1 MKWKKKKEKNKED
14 FTNIPSARC
23 TRCDGEWIM
32 IPVHFDTETY
42 TIDAYGLEGAYCW
55 SCGTTVVPPIPI
67 DSKLEL
73 ED

>member
-1 MKWKKKKEKNKED
+1 
-14 FTNIPSARC
+14 
-23 TRCDGEWIM
+23 M

-42 TIDAYGLEGAYCW
+42 EINAYGLQGAYCW
-55 SCGTTVVPPIPI
+55 SCGATVTPPIPI